1 VAKDTTDAKREK
13 SAETTKATKGKARV
27 KVPLPPGL
35 LSNRLAFAGAFVSGL
50 LYWISF
56 AGMDVW
62 PLTFV
67 AYAPLWIALQK
78 QPPKR
83 AFWLGAV
90 AGTTMNVFGF
100 YWLLNMLRTFSGF
113 PTIACSFFVFVV
125 CAYQGLR
132 VGVMGWLY
140 ARATDRGWPRIPILF
155 AAFVAS
161 ELIYPLL
168 FPWYYAATVHN
179 VPLLTQAA
187 ELGGPILVGLVLLGA
202 NLAVA
207 EPLLARLE
215 KRAIRWPL
223 VAGGF
228 ATVALELM
236 FAIVR
241 IPKVDALVQASEP
254 VTVGVVQGNMG
265 LLAKREDPAE
275 GLRRH
280 IRKTAELK
288 AEGAELVIW
297 SESSVT
303 FAVPEDLAYSL
314 MRARVGQHLGV
325 PAIFGA
331 VIYKADRKLSR
342 EQWYN
347 VALSTNARGEVTA
360 RYDKEY
366 LLQFGEHLPFSETF
380 PILNEWSPNS
390 GKFTPGT
397 KLDPLVIV
405 DMPKTN
411 APSGATASDAP
422 REHKV
427 AVLICYE
434 DIIPAFTNALVNAT
448 HPELLVNITND
459 AWFGATTEPWEHL
472 GLAQLRAIEHRRY
485 LVRSTNSGVSAIVD
499 PVGRVIAHTG
509 VHDVQQGSFGAADAL
524 HETVRWMKSEGST
537 IYETIGDI
545 PWWLIS
551 LSVVACAFVSRT
563 RARVPTSASNDAK
576 A

>member
-1 VAKDTTDAKREK
+1 MTKDAKSE
-13 SAETTKATKGKARV
+13 AGATKTKPAKV
-27 KVPLPPGL
+27 KVVLPQGL
-35 LSNRLAFAGAFVSGL
+35 LSNRMAFAGAFLSGL

-56 AGMDVW
+56 AGMDIW
-62 PLTFV
+62 PLTFL
-67 AYAPLWIALQK
+67 AYGPLWIALQK

-83 AFWLGAV
+83 AFWLGTL

-113 PTIACSFFVFVV
+113 PTIACSFFVLVV
-125 CAYQGLR
+125 CGYQGIRL
-132 VGVMGWLY
+132 GIMGWLY
-140 ARATDRGWPRIPILF
+140 ARATARGWARVPILL

-161 ELIYPLL
+161 ELAYPLL
-168 FPWYYAATVHN
+168 FPWYYAATTHK
-179 VPLLTQAA
+179 VPVLAQSA
-187 ELGGPILVGLVLLGA
+187 ELGGPILVGLILLGA
-202 NLAVA
+202 NLAIA

-215 KRAIRWPL
+215 KRAIRFPL
-223 VAGGF
+223 IAGGLG
-228 ATVALELM
+228 VLALDIVFGL
-236 FAIVR
+236 VR
-241 IPKVDALVQASEP
+241 IPMVDARVQAAEA
-254 VTVGVVQGNMG
+254 VKVGVVQGNMG

-280 IRKTAELK
+280 IRKTNELK
-288 AEGAELVIW
+288 AEGAQLVIW

-314 MRARVGQHLGV
+314 MRARVGQHLGI

-331 VIYKADRKLSR
+331 VIYKSDRSLGR

-347 VALSTNARGEVTA
+347 VALSTNARGEVTG

-405 DMPKTN
+405 STDG
-411 APSGATASDAP
+411 SGETT

-434 DIIPAFTNALVNAT
+434 DIIPAFTNQIVNAT
-448 HPELLVNITND
+448 QPELLVNITND

-472 GLAQLRAIEHRRY
+472 ALAELRAIEHRRY
-485 LVRSTNSGVSAIVD
+485 LIRSTNSGVSAIVD
-499 PVGRVIAHTG
+499 PVGRVIASTG
-509 VHDVQQGSFGAADAL
+509 VHDVQKGSYSGADSL
-524 HETVRWMKSEGST
+524 SETVRWMPGDST
-537 IYETIGDI
+537 TVFEKLGDI

-551 LSVVACAFVSRT
+551 IGVVACAFISSDKIRRKKST
-563 RARVPTSASNDAK
+563 APLPA
-576 A
+576 